1 MNTSGSSL
9 DALDLTDLMLLQH
22 PEMWGNDYSN
32 AYYDIKS
39 YGADIPAEKKTS
51 IVKICIDCKK
61 KLTYK
66 PERYIRCFHCNR
78 DHWIKKENLKIELQQ
93 QTWIPECES
102 CNTQEHDGLYQIC
115 DNTEKQNVLN
125 VCKAC
130 KSKQRNE
137 RRALN
142 IRPFMK

>member
-22 PEMWGNDYSN
+22 PEMWGNDYPN

-39 YGADIPAEKKTS
+39 YGAVAPAEKKTYFL
-51 IVKICIDCKK
+51 CFDCKEMTTLVKNECCDGCWK
-61 KLTYK
+61 KLMKYK
-66 PERYIRCFHCNR
+66 ASL
-78 DHWIKKENLKIELQQ
+78 KKLQQ
-93 QTWIPECES
+93 KTWIPECES
-102 CNTQEHDGLYQIC
+102 CNTEDHDGLYQIC
-115 DNTEKQNVLN
+115 DNTENQNVLN